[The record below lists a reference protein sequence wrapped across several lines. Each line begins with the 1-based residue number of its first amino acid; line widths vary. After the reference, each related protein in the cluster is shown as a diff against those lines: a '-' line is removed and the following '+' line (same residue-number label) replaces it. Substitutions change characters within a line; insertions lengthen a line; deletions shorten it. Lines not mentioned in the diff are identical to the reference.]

1 MSPQDKPLV
10 WMHGEITTPPF
21 SANARIEAGYLLRQV
36 QKGIKL
42 SLPQSRPMPS
52 IGARC
57 HELRI
62 NDENLTW
69 RIIYRIYTD
78 AILILEV
85 FEKKTSKTPKSIL
98 EICKQRIQLYQADV
112 KEWKNKMDK
121 KKKEALESKAY
132 KVGSVE
138 EFLGLSAEESEYIE
152 LKLALSDAL
161 AKRRKKSN
169 LTQAQLAKM
178 LKSSQSRVAKMEKG
192 DPTVSVDLLV
202 KSLLAMGANKKSIAK
217 AIA

>member
-21 SANARIEAGYLLRQV
+21 SVNARIEAGYLLRQV
-36 QKGIKL
+36 QKGLKL

-52 IGARC
+52 IGAGC

-98 EICKQRIQLYQADV
+98 EVCKQRIKLYQADV
-112 KEWKNKMDK
+112 KEWKK
-121 KKKEALESKAY
+121 
-132 KVGSVE
+132 
-138 EFLGLSAEESEYIE
+138 
-152 LKLALSDAL
+152 
-161 AKRRKKSN
+161 
-169 LTQAQLAKM
+169 
-178 LKSSQSRVAKMEKG
+178 
-192 DPTVSVDLLV
+192 
-202 KSLLAMGANKKSIAK
+202 
-217 AIA
+217 

>member
-1 MSPQDKPLV
+1 MSPQGKPLV
-10 WMHGEITTPPF
+10 WMHGEISTPPF

-52 IGARC
+52 IGPRC

-85 FEKKTSKTPKSIL
+85 FEKKTNKTPKSIID
-98 EICKQRIQLYQADV
+98 ICKQRINRYEADV
-112 KEWKNKMDK
+112 
-121 KKKEALESKAY
+121 
-132 KVGSVE
+132 
-138 EFLGLSAEESEYIE
+138 
-152 LKLALSDAL
+152 
-161 AKRRKKSN
+161 RKW
-169 LTQAQLAKM
+169 
-178 LKSSQSRVAKMEKG
+178 EK
-192 DPTVSVDLLV
+192 
-202 KSLLAMGANKKSIAK
+202 
-217 AIA
+217 